1 MRYHRL
7 FVLSVLTA
15 APLARL
21 ATLLPS
27 PWNDIHVKHTWN
39 SVPINWESLGN
50 PPAGTTID
58 FHVALKPHRESALID
73 ALYEV
78 SSPRHPK
85 YGAHLSKEQVA
96 KLVAPH
102 PETLDLVSSWLEHYS
117 VPTSSVSTSHGGGWI
132 TVAGVPVSQ
141 ANELL
146 GASYQLYR
154 RTGTNDTAILR
165 TVGYALPKVLHA
177 HVKTVVPTTNFASLH
192 TPRRKP
198 HGRFI
203 RAATSSLANATSLS
217 RRADNDDGDEVTPEF
232 VRELYRTIDYEP
244 AAIYRNALGIAGFL
258 DQYASED
265 DLTAFMEVARPDVE
279 DATFDIVQING
290 GGNDQNHPGFE
301 ANVNVQYALAI
312 AYPTPHTFYS
322 TGGSMSYDNNHE
334 PSPGDMFLTW
344 INYLIAR
351 ENIPQTISVPFGADE
366 IDVPLE
372 YATAVCDLFAQL
384 GTRGVSVLFASG
396 DDGVGNA
403 KNCEVNG
410 KVQFIPMYPASCPYV
425 TSVGGTTEAEEI
437 GASLSGGGFLF
448 HFPRPKYQ
456 EEDVPVYLE
465 HLGDQYDGLY
475 NPAGRGIPDI
485 SAQSVNCVTIVE
497 GEAILGDGTSC
508 AVPIAAGVISLLNDY
523 QISRGKNPLGFLNPW
538 LYGDGLGGLS
548 DITSGSNP
556 GCNTD
561 GFEAIDG
568 WDPVTGLG
576 TPDFVELQLLLHETT
591 MVPRSLSE
599 TSNSTLQ
606 TDLGRQGKYVATI
619 TRSVQNT
626 PKRNAKARRIRP
638 TFQTAGHRVK

>member
-1 MRYHRL
+1 MA
-7 FVLSVLTA
+7 LTHGPIA
-15 APLARL
+15 DSQNSFQVVVVNERHIAIWSPL
-21 ATLLPS
+21 
-27 PWNDIHVKHTWN
+27 
-39 SVPINWESLGN
+39 VPN
-50 PPAGTTID
+50 
-58 FHVALKPHRESALID
+58 RC
-73 ALYEV
+73 
-78 SSPRHPK
+78 R

-102 PETLDLVSSWLEHYS
+102 PETLDLVNSWLEHYS

-203 RAATSSLANATSLS
+203 RASTSSLANATSLS
-217 RRADNDDGDEVTPEF
+217 RRGDNDDDDEVTPEF

-244 AAIYRNALGIAGFL
+244 AAIHRNALGIACFL

-312 AYPTPHTFYS
+312 AYPTPHIFYS

-384 GTRGVSVLFASG
+384 GARGVSVLFASG

-410 KVQFIPMYPASCPYV
+410 KSPYV
-425 TSVGGTTEAEEI
+425 TSVGGTTEADEI
-437 GASLSGGGFLF
+437 GASLSGGGFSF

-456 EEDVPVYLE
+456 EEDVPAYLE

-508 AVPIAAGVISLLNDY
+508 AVQIAAGVISLLNDY

-568 WDPVTGLG
+568 WDPVRL
-576 TPDFVELQLLLHETT
+576 
-591 MVPRSLSE
+591 
-599 TSNSTLQ
+599 
-606 TDLGRQGKYVATI
+606 
-619 TRSVQNT
+619 
-626 PKRNAKARRIRP
+626 AKLCILVLDV
-638 TFQTAGHRVK
+638 G